1 MQVAGFLPLKMII
14 KGVEMKSLLAGA
26 TLLLAFLASDFA
38 VAGDVSQIF
47 AEQEVQACSVRAQA
61 SWNGCS
67 PGSDSQRCTYN
78 PPPGWTISSHRI
90 QVRSQSNG
98 SHGVDTLAANLDFMS
113 EEELQEA
120 YRSAIDYAGNVNND
134 AAAARLNEQYAYHLR
149 DLRHYRTTHNTL
161 VARASAR
168 AHGSCWD
175 RKRGWSDIVVFATL
189 KSLGPP
195 DQQGLARV
203 LKAAVDGEA
212 ALPPMPAE

>member
-1 MQVAGFLPLKMII
+1 
-14 KGVEMKSLLAGA
+14 MKQLMMGIAFVVGGLLSG
-26 TLLLAFLASDFA
+26 FA
-38 VAGDVSQIF
+38 VSADVDRIF
-47 AEQEVQACSVRAQA
+47 AEQEVQACTVRAQA

-78 PPPGWTISSHRI
+78 PPPGWTISSHRVR
-90 QVRSQSNG
+90 VRSQSNG
-98 SHGVDTLAANLDFMS
+98 SHGVDTLAANLEFMS

-120 YRSAIDYAGNVNND
+120 YRTAIDYAGNINND
-134 AAAARLNEQYAYHLR
+134 AAAARLNQQYAYHLR

-161 VARASAR
+161 VVRASAR

-195 DQQGLARV
+195 DQQGLTRV
-203 LKAAVDGEA
+203 LRATVDGDA
-212 ALPPMPAE
+212 ALLPMPTE